1 MARIL
6 VVEDEPLTA
15 EMLAALLQQEGYQVA
30 IGRTGAEALRLARDQ
45 DPAVI
50 LLDIGLPDLSGVEVC
65 RRLREFSGAEILMVT
80 ARRQETDKVVG
91 LDAGAD
97 DYITKPYSPAE
108 LLARIRAALRRRC
121 RSQAQ
126 VRRLGDVMLDL
137 AGRRVWI
144 GETEVALSPREFDL
158 LAALA
163 RRPGEAFSRQALLD
177 QVWGPGYVGD
187 DKVVDVYIASLRRKL
202 GDNPDRPQLIQ
213 TVRGYGYR
221 LAARPSE

>member
-6 VVEDEPLTA
+6 VVEDEALTA
-15 EMLAALLQQEGYQVA
+15 EVLAALLQQEGHQVA
-30 IGRTGAEALRLARDQ
+30 VGRTGGEALRLAREQ
-45 DPAVI
+45 DPEVI

-65 RRLREFSGAEILMVT
+65 RRLREFSGAEILMLT
-80 ARRQETDKVVG
+80 ARRQEADKVVG

-121 RSQAQ
+121 RSQGQ
-126 VRRLGDVMLDL
+126 VRRLGNVTLDL
-137 AGRRVWI
+137 TGRRVWV
-144 GETEVALSPREFDL
+144 GEAEVELSPREFDV

-163 RRPGEAFSRQALLD
+163 RRPGEALSRQALLD

-202 GDNPDRPQLIQ
+202 GDNPDRPRLIQ

-221 LAARPSE
+221 LAAGAAE

>member
-15 EMLAALLQQEGYQVA
+15 EVLAALLQQEGYQVA

-45 DPAVI
+45 DPEVI

-108 LLARIRAALRRRC
+108 LLARVRAALRRRC
-121 RSQAQ
+121 RSQVQ
-126 VRRLGDVMLDL
+126 VRRLANVTLDL
-137 AGRRVWI
+137 AGRRVWV
-144 GETEVALSPREFDL
+144 GETEVELSPREFDL

-202 GDNPDRPQLIQ
+202 GDNSDRPQLIQ

-221 LAARPSE
+221 LAARPAE

>member
-15 EMLAALLQQEGYQVA
+15 EMLAALLRQEGYQVC
-30 IGRTGAEALRLARDQ
+30 IGRTGADALKLARTC
-45 DPAVI
+45 DPEVV

-65 RRLREFSGAEILMVT
+65 RRLREFSTAEILMVT

-108 LLARIRAALRRRC
+108 LLARVRAALRRRC
-121 RSQAQ
+121 RSGLQI
-126 VRRLGDVMLDL
+126 RRFGNVTLDL
-137 AGRRVWI
+137 SGRRVRV
-144 GETEVALSPREFDL
+144 GETEVELSPREFDL

-163 RRPGEAFSRQALLD
+163 RRPGEAVSRQVLLD
-177 QVWGPGYVGD
+177 QVWGPAYVGD
-187 DKVVDVYIASLRRKL
+187 NKVVDVYIASLRRKL
-202 GDNPDRPQLIQ
+202 GDDPDRPRLIQ

-221 LAARPSE
+221 LIAGGPE

>member
-1 MARIL
+1 MATIL

-15 EMLAALLQQEGYQVA
+15 EVLAALLRQEGYQVCV
-30 IGRTGAEALRLARDQ
+30 GRTGADALQLAREHK
-45 DPAVI
+45 PEVVI
-50 LLDIGLPDLSGVEVC
+50 LDIGLPDLSGVEVC
-65 RRLREFSGAEILMVT
+65 RRLREFSAAEILILS
-80 ARRQETDKVVG
+80 ARRQEADKVVG

-108 LLARIRAALRRRC
+108 LLARVRAALRRRC
-121 RSQAQ
+121 RPDLQ
-126 VRRLGDVMLDL
+126 VRRFGNVTLDL
-137 AGRRVWI
+137 SARRVRV
-144 GETEVALSPREFDL
+144 GEAEVELSPREFDL

-163 RRPGEAFSRQALLD
+163 RRPGEAISRQALLD

-202 GDNPDRPQLIQ
+202 GDNPDRPRLIQ

-221 LAARPSE
+221 LITGGPE